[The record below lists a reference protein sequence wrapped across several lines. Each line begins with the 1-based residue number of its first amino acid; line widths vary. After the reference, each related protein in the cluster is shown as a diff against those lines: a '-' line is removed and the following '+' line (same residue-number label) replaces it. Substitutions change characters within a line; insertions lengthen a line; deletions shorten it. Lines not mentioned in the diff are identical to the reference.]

1 MSKPKYEFE
10 IGDVVK
16 RDDNGQRC
24 IITARRKRADGS
36 NQYSVCM
43 LDTCFTG
50 LEFNTTMTLVERSF
64 CSKIKRWAR
73 R

>member
-16 RDDNGQRC
+16 RDDNGQEG
-24 IITARRKRADGS
+24 IVTGRRKRADGS
-36 NQYSVCM
+36 NQYSVS
-43 LDTCFTG
+43 LFETNFAG
-50 LEFNTTMTLVERSF
+50 AEFNTTITLVRRSF
-64 CSKIKRWAR
+64 CSTVKRWAR